1 MNVII
6 IYDIYIYAYKNSY
19 IYVSICYDEVKYGT
33 VIHETVRT
41 IYGTYMHL
49 QGLYI
54 KHCPSYMNMPYM
66 MELIWINVRTC
77 ICHIWEHMKHVWNN
91 RIWEHIIWSLYEQY
105 DFIYATHHIW
115 EWYIWNIYRSICS
128 LLCFAI

>member
-1 MNVII
+1 MAMNYCITVWCVLYNSYMYVIV
-6 IYDIYIYAYKNSY
+6 IYDTYIYAYKYSY
-19 IYVSICYDEVKYGT
+19 IYISICYDEAKYGT

-66 MELIWINVRTC
+66 MELIWINVEDMYLPYMRTYETC
-77 ICHIWEHMKHVWNN
+77 MK
-91 RIWEHIIWSLYEQY
+91 
-105 DFIYATHHIW
+105 
-115 EWYIWNIYRSICS
+115 
-128 LLCFAI
+128 